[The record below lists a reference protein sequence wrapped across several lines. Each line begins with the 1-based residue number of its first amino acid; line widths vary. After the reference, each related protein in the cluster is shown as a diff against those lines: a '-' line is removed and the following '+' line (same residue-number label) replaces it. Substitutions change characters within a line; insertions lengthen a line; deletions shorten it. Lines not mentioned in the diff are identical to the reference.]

1 MLVEPKAF
9 IAFVGRSQVAPRQ
22 QHDFRAALCPGV
34 VQNKDHQFFGE
45 AAAAKVFVGH
55 DMLNHAIAAAAPD
68 EGRRNGEDARSCYP
82 AFNLD
87 SKVVAAG
94 VALYFTPYL
103 LNLVRGQWRQ
113 IFRRRVM
120 RIERDKFVKVRLLN
134 KADDLGVGHLFVA
147 IGDPTFRQIIRGH
160 LDRNFVARQHANS
173 ESAHFA

>member
-1 MLVEPKAF
+1 MLVEPKVF

-22 QHDFRAALCPGV
+22 QHDFRAALCPGG

-87 SKVVAAG
+87 SKIVAAG

-103 LNLVRGQWRQ
+103 LNLAQGQWRR
-113 IFRRRVM
+113 F
-120 RIERDKFVKVRLLN
+120 
-134 KADDLGVGHLFVA
+134 
-147 IGDPTFRQIIRGH
+147 
-160 LDRNFVARQHANS
+160 
-173 ESAHFA
+173 SAAV